1 MTELLTPQQ
10 VAAGW
15 QLVESAASLQHVR
28 PLSDAAR
35 RVISEAQ
42 SGRVELGFQPFD
54 REMRGISPG
63 HLVFITGY
71 AHSAKTL
78 LMLNMVHHNAGRRI
92 ALFSPDEP
100 APLVLIKLASLLWQR
115 PVAELE
121 AKVAGYDPETLRLV
135 RETVEH
141 YPNLLIFDRPISPRL
156 MRACYEEARDVWSED
171 ADVVILDYLDL
182 LQAGELSNR
191 ADAVKAF
198 ASDFE
203 VPLVVLHQTS
213 RSSGSKGQAMR
224 IDSGNF
230 GGETW
235 ATFQLGVRRK
245 KAAIDAE
252 IDDLQRRSDGSAW
265 IVDRLASL
273 AHDRAVHEYTV
284 TVNLTKNKRP
294 GGRLVGEVDFELDHA
309 TGALRPLDGLPHQ
322 FLQAHHR
329 GLRVV
334 RDDPWEE
341 EREARW

>member
-1 MTELLTPQQ
+1 MTELLTPVE

-15 QLVESAASLQHVR
+15 QLVESTASLQHVR
-28 PLSDAAR
+28 PLADAAR
-35 RVISEAQ
+35 RVITEAQ
-42 SGRVELGFQPFD
+42 SGRVQLGFQPFD
-54 REMRGISPG
+54 NEMRGMSPG
-63 HLVFITGY
+63 HLAFITGY

-78 LMLNMVHHNAGRRI
+78 LMLNMVVHNAGRRI
-92 ALFSPDEP
+92 ALFTPDEP
-100 APLVLIKLASLLWQR
+100 APLVLVKLASMVFEI

-121 AKVAGYDPETLRLV
+121 RRVANYDPEGLRLV
-135 RETVEH
+135 HETVD
-141 YPNLLIFDRPISPRL
+141 YFPNLLIFDRPISARI
-156 MRACYEEARDVWSED
+156 MRACYEEAREVWSED
-171 ADVVILDYLDL
+171 ADLVVLDYLDL
-182 LQAGELSNR
+182 LQAGDLSGR

-213 RSSGSKGQAMR
+213 RSAGSKGQTMR

-245 KAAIDAE
+245 RAAIEAE
-252 IDDLQRRSDGSAW
+252 IEDLTHRADRPQW
-265 IVDRLASL
+265 VVDRIAFLTHERL
-273 AHDRAVHEYTV
+273 VHEYTV

-309 TGALRPLDGLPHQ
+309 TGALRPLGGDLPRQ
-322 FLQAHHR
+322 YLRHHSH
-329 GLRVV
+329 LRVV
-334 RDDPWEE
+334 EDD